1 LDDTDAAVLAS
12 FQRYSDPTRNL
23 EDTKEY
29 LQDLSDEQINGV
41 VSGVKGILHEMEF
54 VRIEDGD
61 PITATLFT
69 NTNHP
74 GFDVVLTNSESGEIR
89 EVQLKSTDN
98 ESYVQQTFWELV

>member
-41 VSGVKGILHEMEF
+41 VSGVKGILHEM
-54 VRIEDGD
+54 
-61 PITATLFT
+61 
-69 NTNHP
+69 
-74 GFDVVLTNSESGEIR
+74 
-89 EVQLKSTDN
+89 
-98 ESYVQQTFWELV
+98 